1 MCQPLA
7 FFHVDP
13 AQGGGGVVTS
23 TKTSISLALVSLWI
37 GQSPG
42 KVEVDNV
49 HSVASRLEEGKY

>member
-1 MCQPLA
+1 M
-7 FFHVDP
+7 
-13 AQGGGGVVTS
+13 VTS